1 MQIRLRHCARCFF
14 FFHHALVNSC
24 ASQAVFF
31 IECRVCID
39 RRVIKALSRYIQNR
53 GACLR
58 EEMRL
63 GENIIRDLTLLFFF
77 LIFFYS
83 IDDTIILFLFFL
95 FLRSSD
101 SQTAVDREKYFSTM
115 RIIFYQFFFF
125 KYNFTWC
132 FLYDTIYDLIMSSI
146 MEKFFFIR
154 YF

>member
-1 MQIRLRHCARCFF
+1 MCSLFF

-83 IDDTIILFLFFL
+83 IDDTIILFLFFSFFTKQWFSNSDGSRKI
-95 FLRSSD
+95 FLYD
-101 SQTAVDREKYFSTM
+101 EDYFLS
-115 RIIFYQFFFF
+115 IFFF

-132 FLYDTIYDLIMSSI
+132 FLYDTIGSDYVKYYGEI
-146 MEKFFFIR
+146 FFHTTFLN
-154 YF
+154 YESF